1 LLKASYCNACV
12 GQKNK
17 LLKSFFSIIALFSH
31 SILFGQIE
39 KNWYVKNDKIYFGTI
54 SETIGF
60 LANPRISNWDKLTF
74 FNSDKEP
81 IRFNQADYYIKP
93 DYDIFQPL
101 KVSGERDR
109 FFVTTLRDQLVLF
122 DKRDTTLTFQTWEDH
137 IVHSVSSLGFNPKS
151 NPIRKESSGMAAI
164 VPYIHDSFYHP
175 IKIKGEWL
183 LLRKFDEEYGW
194 IKWRDGDHL
203 LIDIFYLL

>member
-1 LLKASYCNACV
+1 MKA
-12 GQKNK
+12 
-17 LLKSFFSIIALFSH
+17 FFSIIALFSY

-39 KNWYVKNDKIYFGTI
+39 KNWNVKNNKIYFGTI

-74 FNSDKEP
+74 FNCDKEP
-81 IRFNQADYYIKP
+81 IRFKQADYSLKP

-109 FFVTTLRDQLVLF
+109 FFVTSVHDQPVLF

-137 IVHSVSSLGFNPKS
+137 IVHSVSSVGFNPQY
-151 NPIRKESSGMAAI
+151 NPIRQESSEMAAI
-164 VPYIHDSFYHP
+164 VAYIHDSFYHP

-183 LLRKFDEEYGW
+183 LLRMFDKEYGW